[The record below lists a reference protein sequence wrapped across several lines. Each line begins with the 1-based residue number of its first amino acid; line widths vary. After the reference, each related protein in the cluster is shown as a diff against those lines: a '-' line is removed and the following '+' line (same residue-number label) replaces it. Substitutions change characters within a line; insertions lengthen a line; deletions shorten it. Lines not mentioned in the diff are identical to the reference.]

1 VSEKSVL
8 VVDDE
13 LLIRDLLYDFFL
25 EKGFKVSVA
34 DSGSGALEKLA
45 KQTFDVLLVD
55 LKMPSMDGIEFIKE
69 VRKKKIETP
78 VVIITGFP
86 SLETALEAL
95 RQRVHDY
102 IIKPFNINQLFATV
116 RRAADGAKP
125 SSVS

>member
-1 VSEKSVL
+1 VLEKSVL

-25 EKGFKVSVA
+25 EKGYKVSVA
-34 DSGSGALEKLA
+34 DSGQAALDKLG

-55 LKMPSMDGIEFIKE
+55 LKMPAMDGIEFIKE
-69 VRKKKIETP
+69 ARKKKIETP

-86 SLETALEAL
+86 SLETALDAL
-95 RQRVHDY
+95 RQRVFDY

-116 RRAADGAKP
+116 RRAADGALP
-125 SSVS
+125 SGAS

>member
-1 VSEKSVL
+1 LEKSVL

-25 EKGFKVSVA
+25 EKGYKVSVA
-34 DSGSGALEKLA
+34 DSGPAALEKLG

-55 LKMPSMDGIEFIKE
+55 LKMPAMDGIEFIKE
-69 VRKKKIETP
+69 ARKKKIETP

-86 SLETALEAL
+86 SLETALDAL
-95 RQRVHDY
+95 RQRVFDY

-125 SSVS
+125 TGTS

>member
-1 VSEKSVL
+1 MSEKSVL

-25 EKGFKVSVA
+25 EKGYKVSVA
-34 DSGSGALEKLA
+34 DSGSVALEKLG
-45 KQTFDVLLVD
+45 KQSFDVLLVD
-55 LKMPSMDGIEFIKE
+55 LKMPNMDGIEFIKE
-69 VRKKKIETP
+69 ARKKKIETP

-95 RQRVHDY
+95 RQRVSDY

-116 RRAADGAKP
+116 RRAADGSKP
-125 SSVS
+125 SGVS

>member
-1 VSEKSVL
+1 MLEKSVL

-25 EKGFKVSVA
+25 EKGYKVSVA
-34 DSGSGALEKLA
+34 DSGPVALEKLG
-45 KQTFDVLLVD
+45 KQSFDALLVD

-125 SSVS
+125 SSAS

>member
-1 VSEKSVL
+1 MEKSVL

-34 DSGSGALEKLA
+34 DSGAGALEKLG
-45 KQTFDVLLVD
+45 KQSFDVLLVD
-55 LKMPSMDGIEFIKE
+55 LKMPAMDGIEFIKE

-95 RQRVHDY
+95 RARVCDY

-116 RRAADGAKP
+116 RRAADGVKP
-125 SSVS
+125 TSAS

>member
-1 VSEKSVL
+1 MLEKSVL

-25 EKGFKVSVA
+25 EKGYKVSVA
-34 DSGSGALEKLA
+34 DSGAGALEKLG
-45 KQTFDVLLVD
+45 KQSFDVLLVD
-55 LKMPSMDGIEFIKE
+55 LKMPAMDGIEFIKE

-95 RQRVHDY
+95 RARVCDY

-116 RRAADGAKP
+116 RRAADGVKP
-125 SSVS
+125 TSAS